1 MCRFVCT
8 HSKFWGANTAILAKG
23 STLTLTK
30 IIWHRG
36 QNIGFIS
43 QHVNITK
50 TLKMAWNVYFLYR
63 IFILA
68 VSSSSAVIFVVKGV
82 EDSENKAELLNSLSR
97 QINSGSVVIQFKEA
111 RKGSTIVYT
120 NIYNSVLKNGRNFAR
135 ELSIFMELVFITVKL
150 KKDTDKTL

>member
-1 MCRFVCT
+1 M
-8 HSKFWGANTAILAKG
+8 
-23 STLTLTK
+23 
-30 IIWHRG
+30 
-36 QNIGFIS
+36 
-43 QHVNITK
+43 
-50 TLKMAWNVYFLYR
+50 
-63 IFILA
+63 
-68 VSSSSAVIFVVKGV
+68 IFVVKGV